1 MDRLGKPPL
10 RAAVGACLSPA
21 APPKHVPQTFFYIKI
36 GLACFMCSLQ
46 RKKTLRHSQ
55 PPKLENTVGSEN
67 ARLLFFD
74 AQEEHTKTY
83 TSDFNW
89 PVTIFAANK

>member
-1 MDRLGKPPL
+1 
-10 RAAVGACLSPA
+10 
-21 APPKHVPQTFFYIKI
+21 
-36 GLACFMCSLQ
+36 MCSLQ